1 MGRGARRFKAA
12 GADPMRG
19 SYVRTG
25 GADRAAMDSRA
36 SRA

>member
-12 GADPMRG
+12 GADPIAWI
-19 SYVRTG
+19 VRADG